1 MALAS
6 ISLNLKVSNSNCH
19 RRCDI
24 FIFIGFAFLYISVQV
39 SIPSNTYVVSGS
51 VENKRLEEMMPG
63 ILTQLG
69 EESMPYMRS
78 YAERAGALAPQMGG
92 GAFGAAAAAAADEDE
107 DDDDQVPE
115 LVENFEE
122 AAAK

>member
-1 MALAS
+1 M
-6 ISLNLKVSNSNCH
+6 
-19 RRCDI
+19 
-24 FIFIGFAFLYISVQV
+24 
-39 SIPSNTYVVSGS
+39 SIPSNTYVVSGNT
-51 VENKRLEEMMPG
+51 ENKRLEEMMPG

-78 YAERAGALAPQMGG
+78 YAERAGALAPQMG
-92 GAFGAAAAAAADEDE
+92 AGAAAAEEEE